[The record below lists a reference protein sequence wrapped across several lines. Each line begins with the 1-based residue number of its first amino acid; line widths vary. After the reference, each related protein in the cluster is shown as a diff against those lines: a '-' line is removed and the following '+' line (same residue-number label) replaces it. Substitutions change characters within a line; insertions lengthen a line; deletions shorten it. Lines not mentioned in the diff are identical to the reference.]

1 MRTEEHMAE
10 LIRTKCHIGH
20 LVITDNAVRIETKLM
35 GQRNKMLSRASII
48 GVDMMPY
55 PKLLGIGG
63 KHADLTFYGAG
74 AESIEAKVVKIGVAR
89 EIVALL
95 GF

>member
-1 MRTEEHMAE
+1 MVE

-20 LVITDNAVRIETKLM
+20 LVITDSTVRVETKLI

-48 GVDMMPY
+48 GVSLMPY
-55 PKLLGIGG
+55 PRILWIGG
-63 KHADLTFYGAG
+63 KYADLTFYGAG
-74 AESIEAKVVKIGVAR
+74 SESIEAKVVKIGVAR

>member
-1 MRTEEHMAE
+1 MAE

-20 LVITDNAVRIETKLM
+20 LVITDSLVRVETKLM
-35 GQRNKMLSRASII
+35 GQRNKMLSRSMII
-48 GVDMMPY
+48 GVDLMPY
-55 PKLLGIGG
+55 PKLLWMGG
-63 KHADLTFYGAG
+63 RHADLTFYGAG
-74 AESIEAKVVKIGVAR
+74 SESIEAKVVKIGVAR